1 MGQEVF
7 VAPPARACR
16 GAVGTGGTLPLLFA
30 MVVWEN
36 ILPPNADAEVE
47 DDDRDEDEGEV
58 DLY

>member
-1 MGQEVF
+1 M
-7 VAPPARACR
+7 APPARACR